1 MNGMNQ
7 TLPANL
13 RDLRAAH
20 QLTLEQV
27 AERIGVTRQAAAKWE
42 SGETLPDL
50 TNCAALADLYGV
62 SLDDLVHHDRAA
74 SGVGVPPKGKHMF
87 GLVTVGERGQIVI
100 PKRARELFSIRPG
113 DQLMLLGDENQG
125 SRGLALMDPK
135 VFLASLEEWE
145 RAARRKDHDVW

>member
-1 MNGMNQ
+1 MNSMSR

-13 RDLRAAH
+13 RDLRSAH
-20 QLTLEQV
+20 RLTLEQV
-27 AERIGVTRQAAAKWE
+27 AEHIGVTRQAVAKWE
-42 SGETLPDL
+42 SGESLPDL
-50 TNCAALADLYGV
+50 NNCAALAELYGV
-62 SLDDLVHHDRAA
+62 TIDGLTLHDRAA

-100 PKRARELFSIRPG
+100 PKRARELFGIRPG

-125 SRGLALMDPK
+125 KRGLALVDPK

-145 RAARRKDHDVW
+145 RTIRRKECDE